1 MACGNRRAFLSGRF
15 RPPAKPPASGRE
27 GPALPPAA
35 GFCPEMSL
43 ETAINKCAARCRPSF
58 PPNRFSES
66 GTLRKEDGI
75 GTLLSES
82 PRPGHGKLAN
92 IAVHKSFH
100 CTIRRT
106 GYAIF
111 RLRKTLFFGKS
122 GGPGIVRGLFATGKR
137 NKKGDAC
144 ESEIPFR
151 TSRPS
156 PRNGKE
162 FGYSVFSLMA
172 LATSSSFIPLDALI
186 KTKVLANRLAFK

>member
-92 IAVHKSFH
+92 IAVRKSFH

-122 GGPGIVRGLFATGKR
+122 GGPGIIRDCSQPVKGAKRGTPAKAKSLSGLPGHPPQREGIRLFRFFTDGV
-137 NKKGDAC
+137 GHFL
-144 ESEIPFR
+144 ELH
-151 TSRPS
+151 S
-156 PRNGKE
+156 PRC
-162 FGYSVFSLMA
+162 
-172 LATSSSFIPLDALI
+172 LDQNEG
-186 KTKVLANRLAFK
+186 VGEQVGF